1 MREGIAALE
10 ADEVLLGSLGDM
22 LGRCIIAVRTS
33 EADAFE
39 AMSPE
44 AARRAHLRVF

>member
-1 MREGIAALE
+1 MRAGLEALE
-10 ADEVLLGSLGDM
+10 GDAVLFGSLGDL

-39 AMSPE
+39 AMTPDE
-44 AARRAHLRVF
+44 ARRAHLRVF